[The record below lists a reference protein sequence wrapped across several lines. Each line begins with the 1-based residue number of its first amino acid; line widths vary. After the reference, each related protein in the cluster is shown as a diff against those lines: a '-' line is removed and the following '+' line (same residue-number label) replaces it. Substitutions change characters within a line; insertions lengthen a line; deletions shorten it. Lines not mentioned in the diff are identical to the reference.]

1 MTHHQMAT
9 RLLAY
14 VWYISLWLHHFLF
27 VRGPSLSQSVKQ
39 YHCTTS
45 IQTACIQIQILLENS
60 IRYRIGNTKNTPT
73 VNRAVGRNW
82 YPRLRKVGNVTSLR
96 VHALG
101 KWGISCRLYSDQ
113 QQCFSLLSLL
123 YPSWKL
129 LLVYFTFSWKLFLVL
144 ISLFKTP
151 ASSPTQIEYFL

>member
-113 QQCFSLLSLL
+113 QQCFSMWSRSVPQLEAFICIF
-123 YPSWKL
+123 
-129 LLVYFTFSWKLFLVL
+129 YFFMEAFPCTYITV
-144 ISLFKTP
+144 
-151 ASSPTQIEYFL
+151 